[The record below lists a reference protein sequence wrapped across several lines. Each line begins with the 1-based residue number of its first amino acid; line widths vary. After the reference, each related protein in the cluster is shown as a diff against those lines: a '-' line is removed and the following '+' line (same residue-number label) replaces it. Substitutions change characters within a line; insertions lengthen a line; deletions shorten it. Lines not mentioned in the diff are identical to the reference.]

1 MKKHEKVELFAN
13 LTKVEKDIFNEVWAE
28 YSALLKKG
36 VTPQKIQVHENF
48 SLRLV
53 EALTHYFSLE
63 LQLPM
68 FSEEKS
74 VLITGETYE

>member
-36 VTPQKIQVHENF
+36 VAPKKVQVHKNF
-48 SLRLV
+48 SLQLV
-53 EALTHYFSLE
+53 ETLTHYFSLE
-63 LQLPM
+63 LHLPM
-68 FSEEKS
+68 LNEEEF
-74 VLITGETYE
+74 VLMAGEAYE